1 VLPAIVINQSFIQL
15 GEPPVAKTLQLD
27 PIGAETSVQTN
38 DNILSALLGT
48 DLQVSHECGGRGRC
62 ATCHVFIKAGMESL
76 SPMSRREQQT
86 LEVITTCNV
95 QSRLACQTRVL
106 GDGVVVELPAGTYL
120 NEVNDLESLVGR
132 RAQEKILHPLN
143 GTVLVEQ
150 NKLITRSVVNELAA
164 MRAEV
169 GQYLATSGMAED

>member
-1 VLPAIVINQSFIQL
+1 M
-15 GEPPVAKTLQLD
+15 AKTIQLD
-27 PIGAETSVQTN
+27 PIGTQTSVQTN

-62 ATCHVFIKAGMESL
+62 ATCHVFIKEGMENL

-86 LEVITTCNV
+86 LEVITTCNM

-106 GDGVVVELPAGTYL
+106 DEGVVVQLPAGTYL
-120 NEVNDLESLVGR
+120 NEVDDLDALIGR

-164 MRAEV
+164 TRSEV
-169 GQYLATSGMAED
+169 GKYLANSGSATE